1 MRKKTKERIN
11 EIAKSL
17 EFMRDELETIGEE
30 ERNKFE
36 SLPESLQDSEKAQEM
51 EEWADKLEAVVDY
64 LEDAIDELNE

>member
-17 EFMRDELETIGEE
+17 ESMRDELETIGEE
-30 ERNKFE
+30 ERSKFE
-36 SLPESLQDSEKAQEM
+36 GLPESLQDSEKAQEM